1 MFTKNKVSQSMIDA
15 VNKVLGEEPTGQEDV
30 LLNEA
35 GAPIKEPT
43 STGMRVY
50 GRSYGNSAKAKRDQT
65 KSSVDDLKG
74 PKTKELMQKDKE
86 DYMKTKGKY
95 DEAAKPDFLDFDKDG
110 DKKEPMKSA
119 LTAKKK
125 VAEELKGN
133 QHKIDANKNNKIDAH
148 DFAILRGKKK
158 VKEGRE
164 FTEKLLE
171 TVRKSDVPAYLRKA
185 KGDTPLTMADV
196 KGPKKD
202 TISDPK
208 NLAKARNEEVEHI
221 EEKNVPTSPEK
232 WATAKAAAKSK
243 FDVYP
248 SAYANGWASK
258 KYKAMGGGWK
268 TANEEVELDEMD
280 KSQPSQ
286 ERHGDYQLG
295 TKGTNVKPIT
305 TKKVV
310 KDLSKLLNK
319 SFDKSFNKEQVELT
333 EEQLDEMINEVLG
346 KDATAGDYIHDFI
359 HSDNP
364 KFAGKSKAE
373 RKKMA
378 LGAYYGAQKEAY
390 EGSDDAITTDTLAG
404 RMPGGRSNSFKSFK
418 IRVKPLDKEGNGDP
432 QKVPSQEPDETPSSN
447 SIKAK
452 HIGAI
457 ERTDNLDPKYGK
469 PNTFKEAV
477 VPFDGPYTKVKANIK
492 DKSGAVHSPM
502 SRARNLAQQAFKKV
516 QDKTKIKSEMMLGKA
531 GGTSESKKCK

>member
-50 GRSYGNSAKAKRDQT
+50 GRSYGNSAKAKKDQT

-95 DEAAKPDFLDFDKDG
+95 DEAAKPDFLDMDKDG
-110 DKKEPMKSA
+110 DKKEPMKKA
-119 LTAKKK
+119 LGDKKK
-125 VAEELKGN
+125 VAEELKGD
-133 QHKIDANKNNKIDAH
+133 QHKIDANKNNKVDAH

-158 VKEGRE
+158 VKEDMY
-164 FTEKLLE
+164 FAKKLIE
-171 TVRKSDVPAYLRKA
+171 GMKRSDIPAFIRKA
-185 KGDTPLTMADV
+185 RGDAPLTPAVV
-196 KGPKKD
+196 KSGSKD
-202 TISDPK
+202 SISDPK

-268 TANEEVELDEMD
+268 TANEEVEL
-280 KSQPSQ
+280 
-286 ERHGDYQLG
+286 
-295 TKGTNVKPIT
+295 
-305 TKKVV
+305 
-310 KDLSKLLNK
+310 
-319 SFDKSFNKEQVELT
+319 T

-346 KDATAGDYIHDFI
+346 KDASAGDWIHDFV

-390 EGSDDAITTDTLAG
+390 EGSDAAITTDTLAG
-404 RMPGGRSNSFKSFK
+404 RMPGGRTNSFKSFK
-418 IRVKPLDKEGNGDP
+418 TRVNPVDKEGNGNP
-432 QKVPSQEPDETPSSN
+432 EKVPSQEPDETPSSN

-452 HIGAI
+452 PVGAI

-502 SRARNLAQQAFKKV
+502 SRAKNLAQQAFKKV